1 MQIAMD
7 WRKLYLHLGLIAGFL
22 LCFPSHTFAKEA
34 ISLFSPSP
42 PENLFELFEL
52 DDPVVFE
59 LQQHLVWDVYDNW
72 ATDLN
77 WAKLRL
83 FYSKRDFLPV
93 WQSHDG
99 PTSKAKAVRDMLV
112 FSDREGLKPE
122 EYHTKSIQ
130 YMWRA
135 KRARSKARLELMMTD
150 AFLRYSVEVSVG
162 YQFPRAVDSDWHVM
176 PEKMDGLE
184 QLELFLIANDPADF
198 IARMPPPHRAYT
210 RLKSSLAYYRV
221 LAEQGDWSKIPQ
233 GPQLQLG
240 MDHEQVVSLRNRL
253 FREEYLSKNDDLTST
268 VFDETLDQAVRKFQ
282 NNYGHKVDGIV
293 GRWTRWSFNVSLSDR
308 INNLKRNMERW
319 RWVPRKLG
327 ERYVIVNMAGY
338 NLDYVENGK
347 SVLNMPVIVGEPYRA
362 TPAFVDTLKYV
373 ELNPTWSVPP
383 RIAKEK
389 FLPKVQKDRSFLKRN
404 SLKVFDSWRKDAK
417 EVNPEKVD
425 WNKLTDK
432 WFPYKLQQM
441 PGKHNNM
448 GLIKFM
454 FPNRFRV
461 YLHDTP
467 NRKLFDRYVRTFS
480 AGCIRLSQPFNLAK
494 QVLKNNSAWIG
505 QDLESIIASG
515 ETTTIDL
522 EESIPVYL
530 LYWTAWVD
538 EKGRVHF
545 RRDIYQRDNKIG
557 TGAELNLT

>member
-7 WRKLYLHLGLIAGFL
+7 CRKLCLHIGFIAGFL
-22 LCFPSHTFAKEA
+22 LSFPSQLFAKEA
-34 ISLFSPSP
+34 ILVPSSG
-42 PENLFELFEL
+42 NLSESSFEL
-52 DDPVVFE
+52 DDPVVHE
-59 LQQHLVWDVYDNW
+59 LHQHLVWDVYDNW
-72 ATDLN
+72 ATDLD

-83 FYSKRDFLPV
+83 FYNKRDFLPV
-93 WQSHDG
+93 WLSPDG
-99 PTSKAKAVRDMLV
+99 PTPKAKAIRDMLV
-112 FSDREGLKPE
+112 FSDREGLEPE

-135 KRARSKARLELMMTD
+135 RRARSKARLELMITD

-162 YQFPRAVDSDWHVM
+162 YQFPRAADSDWHVQ
-176 PEKMDGLE
+176 PKKIDGLE
-184 QLELFLIANDPADF
+184 QLESFLAADDPVKF
-198 IARMPPPHRAYT
+198 ISQMPPPHRAYA
-210 RLKSSLAYYRV
+210 RLKSSLAYYRL
-221 LAEQGDWSKIPQ
+221 LAEQGDWSRIPQ

-240 MDHEQVVSLRNRL
+240 MDHEQVVLLRNRL
-253 FREEYLSKNDDLTST
+253 FREEYLAQNDDLTLT
-268 VFDETLDQAVRKFQ
+268 LFDEKLNQAVRKFQ

-293 GRWTRWSFNVSLSDR
+293 GRSTRRSFNVSLLDR
-308 INNLKRNMERW
+308 IKNLKQNMERW
-319 RWVPRKLG
+319 RWVPRNLG

-338 NLDYVENGK
+338 SLDYVENGK
-347 SVLNMPVIVGEPYRA
+347 SVLNMPVIVGKPYRA

-389 FLPKVQKDRSFLKRN
+389 FLPKVQQDLSFLKRN
-404 SLKVFDSWRKDAK
+404 NLKVFDSWRKDAK

-432 WFPYKLQQM
+432 WFPYKLQQT

-480 AGCIRLSQPFNLAK
+480 AGCIRVSEPFNLAK
-494 QVLKNNSAWIG
+494 QILKNNSAWIG
-505 QDLESIIASG
+505 RDFESILASG
-515 ETTTIDL
+515 ETTTINL

-530 LYWTAWVD
+530 LYWTAWAD
-538 EKGRVHF
+538 ENGKVHF
-545 RRDIYQRDNKIG
+545 RRDIYQRDKKIG